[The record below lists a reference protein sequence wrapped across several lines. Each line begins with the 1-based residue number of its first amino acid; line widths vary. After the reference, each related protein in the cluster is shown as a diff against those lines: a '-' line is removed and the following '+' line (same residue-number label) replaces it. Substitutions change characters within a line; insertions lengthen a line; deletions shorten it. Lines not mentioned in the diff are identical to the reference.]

1 MTRIIELWES
11 VGLGLIIEYP
21 SGVIYTNQT
30 GGTSNLAPNVEG
42 VFVPLRN
49 GVEYKEPKLFGPEND
64 LLRYFK
70 GPKHRGTGA
79 TSGLDP
85 VDAGFIQAVL
95 ERYSLGDI
103 VTVDRSRLRESHEA
117 WVRVIV
123 EREEHNQHDLR
134 IFRGFGPYPRSGV
147 LTWSNSD

>member
-1 MTRIIELWES
+1 MSRIIELWES

-21 SGVIYTNQT
+21 SGIIYSNQT
-30 GGTSNLAPNVEG
+30 GGTSTLHPELEG

-49 GVEYKEPKLFGPEND
+49 DVEVKEPKLVGTQND
-64 LLRYFK
+64 LLHYFE

-79 TSGLDP
+79 TSGLDLA
-85 VDAGFIQAVL
+85 DADFIQAVL
-95 ERYSLGDI
+95 ERYCLGDI

-123 EREEHNQHDLR
+123 EREEQNQHDLR
-134 IFRGFGPYPRSGV
+134 IFRGFGPYPRPGV